1 MTSTPKSFTS
11 DFELALIKAYRI
23 VWPDVPIY
31 LCFFHFKQSMWRKI
45 QELGLAGIYMG
56 DEGVRRLLKLP
67 QVLAFVPIADVQDLF
82 HEMKI
87 NLQASINPHK
97 AKIFEFYEYFE
108 RNYVGGIEDPKKK
121 RGRQPKVP
129 RPVEYREPMFSIDMW
144 SVYSRILEMIS
155 RTNNFT
161 ESWHNIFS
169 SMMGKHP
176 LVYSL
181 VDSFR
186 KEQKMTEDTL
196 IRLNVGIAYK
206 RKPAYVLLDE
216 QLIFAAKSY
225 SKESFATYYDTINS
239 IVS

>member
-1 MTSTPKSFTS
+1 MACASFDDTLTTMFEELEIELLGFVTKSQK
-11 DFELALIKAYRI
+11 DK
-23 VWPDVPIY
+23 PQ
-31 LCFFHFKQSMWRKI
+31 LCV
-45 QELGLAGIYMG
+45 
-56 DEGVRRLLKLP
+56 EG
-67 QVLAFVPIADVQDLF
+67 
-82 HEMKI
+82 
-87 NLQASINPHK
+87 
-97 AKIFEFYEYFE
+97 YYW
-108 RNYVGGIEDPKKK
+108 IEDPKKK

>member
-1 MTSTPKSFTS
+1 
-11 DFELALIKAYRI
+11 
-23 VWPDVPIY
+23 
-31 LCFFHFKQSMWRKI
+31 
-45 QELGLAGIYMG
+45 
-56 DEGVRRLLKLP
+56 
-67 QVLAFVPIADVQDLF
+67 
-82 HEMKI
+82 
-87 NLQASINPHK
+87 
-97 AKIFEFYEYFE
+97 
-108 RNYVGGIEDPKKK
+108 
-121 RGRQPKVP
+121 
-129 RPVEYREPMFSIDMW
+129 MFSIDMW